1 MIVIETAAGK
11 KGSTRNGKYYICD
24 DTKQRRLRV
33 TSHNVNLNDAGTYW
47 CEIDAYGFDPK
58 TEIELK
64 VYKGMSKL
72 AIFFLSLTIFLNP

>member
-1 MIVIETAAGK
+1 MTI
-11 KGSTRNGKYYICD
+11 
-24 DTKQRRLRV
+24 
-33 TSHNVNLNDAGTYW
+33 HNVNLNDAGTYW
-47 CEIDAYGFDPK
+47 CEIDAYGCDPK